1 VAEEANEVRVSVR
14 DSGEGIAPE
23 LMDQL
28 FDPFFTTKAGGMGMG
43 LPISQTIINDHNGKI
58 WATSDPGKGT
68 VFSIVLPT
76 RIEYAKAEKRS
87 GINQ

>member
-1 VAEEANEVRVSVR
+1 MPS
-14 DSGEGIAPE
+14 PE

-28 FDPFFTTKAGGMGMG
+28 FDPFFTTKTGGMGMG
-43 LPISQTIINDHNGKI
+43 LPISQTIINDHSGKI
-58 WATSDPGKGT
+58 WATSDPGHGT

-76 RIEYAKAEKRS
+76 YIEFANAEKRS